1 MSAGSRPAQPEIVT
15 LDSWKFFELFMADL
29 TDEDRRQLFFNAAGE
44 PLPEGFS
51 INRLEENTGFLTFP
65 LPPLRHFQYDVF
77 FLRRGRAVR
86 MDGLTTYDLRAPVL
100 QFTAPGHIITN
111 REAGDGLDDVE
122 GYFLM
127 LDPGFLVA
135 GGQPNLLPELPAY
148 QPEQSPI
155 LIPSATDFAELDA
168 LLNQIAIE
176 YRRPGPEQARIVA
189 ALLSVFFLKIKTL
202 SGAGTPDARPTAA
215 GQLTTRFQN
224 LLARHVLTLRSVRD
238 YADLLCVTPD
248 HLSRC
253 VRETTGR
260 PASEL
265 ITDML
270 LLEAKVLLRQTDL
283 SVAEV
288 AFRLSFEDASYFGR
302 LFRKNVGQTPLE
314 YRQSA

>member
-1 MSAGSRPAQPEIVT
+1 MSTRPDIVT
-15 LDSWKFFELFMADL
+15 LGSWKFFELFMTDLSAD
-29 TDEDRRQLFFNAAGE
+29 DRQRLFFNAAGE

-51 INRLEENTGFLTFP
+51 IHRLEENTGFLRFP

-86 MDGLTTYDLRAPVL
+86 MDGLTTYDLVAPAI

-127 LDPGFLVA
+127 LDPDFLVA
-135 GGQPNLLPELPAY
+135 AGQPNLLPELPAY
-148 QPEQSPI
+148 QPEQSPV
-155 LIPSATDFAELDA
+155 LIPSAEDFDELDA
-168 LLNQIAIE
+168 LLNHVAVE

-189 ALLSVFFLKIKTL
+189 ALLSVFFLKVKT
-202 SGAGTPDARPTAA
+202 GAGSVPTEYRPTAA
-215 GQLTTRFQN
+215 GYLTARFQA

-238 YADLLCVTPD
+238 YAELLCVTPD
-248 HLSRC
+248 HLSRS

-288 AFRLSFEDASYFGR
+288 AFRLRFEDASYFGR
-302 LFRKNVGQTPLE
+302 LFRKRVGRTPLE